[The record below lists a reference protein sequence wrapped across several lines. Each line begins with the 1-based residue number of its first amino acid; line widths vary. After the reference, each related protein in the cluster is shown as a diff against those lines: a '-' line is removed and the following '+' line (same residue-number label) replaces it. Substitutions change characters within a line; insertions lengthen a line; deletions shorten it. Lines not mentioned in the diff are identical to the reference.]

1 MDRGNDGNPS
11 MSGAP
16 LLRRRSLAVLA
27 FAVLIG
33 AGAATA
39 WFVARDQIEE
49 PRCQPAGQNEG
60 YAGCIASVPI
70 RGVEISTTTT
80 IALTPDGGTLVAAAT
95 AVDLKDVLAGFR
107 AADGYE
113 EWREPLEG
121 PPAQRNVSIS
131 ASRSKAAVWSEWS
144 GKHPIHIVHLPG
156 GPPC

>member
-1 MDRGNDGNPS
+1 MDRGNDRNPS

-39 WFVARDQIEE
+39 WIVARDQIEE

-60 YAGCIASVPI
+60 HAGCIASVPI

-80 IALTPDGGTLVAAAT
+80 IA
-95 AVDLKDVLAGFR
+95 
-107 AADGYE
+107 
-113 EWREPLEG
+113 
-121 PPAQRNVSIS
+121 
-131 ASRSKAAVWSEWS
+131 
-144 GKHPIHIVHLPG
+144 
-156 GPPC
+156 